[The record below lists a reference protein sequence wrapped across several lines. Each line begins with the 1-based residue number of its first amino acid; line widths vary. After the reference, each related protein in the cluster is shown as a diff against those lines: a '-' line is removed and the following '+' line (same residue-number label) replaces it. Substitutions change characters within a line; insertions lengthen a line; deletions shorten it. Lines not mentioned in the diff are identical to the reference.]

1 MKGINILYDE
11 KGRKRQVQIDVDVIQ
26 NDPEAVE
33 EVIDIIICEARRNEP
48 AISLADLKKKLDKAV
63 GK

>member
-48 AISLADLKKKLDKAV
+48 TISLADLKKKLDKAA

>member
-11 KGRKRQVQIDVDVIQ
+11 KGRKRQVQIDVEVIK

-33 EVIDIIICEARRNEP
+33 EVMDVIICEARRNEP
-48 AISLADLKKKLDKAV
+48 TISLAALKKKLDKAA

>member
-48 AISLADLKKKLDKAV
+48 SISLAELKKKLGKAT